1 MFYHSTL
8 DPWARE
14 CVVCGPGQVECW
26 QSVEKWKVEK
36 SVSSLLALG
45 LDDGHFLFLIARYQC
60 NANSKHVD
68 VTGSQS
74 DNSLIQLVE
83 IEPIRAS
90 DWSASWWPL
99 IGLMITFLSKWI
111 SVIVSTFHWPLLT
124 QDSWD
129 TAWAPLL
136 TVPMGLR
143 SQAAF
148 SSLGRVNMTNNR
160 WRVICLL
167 CCPGES
173 V

>member
-1 MFYHSTL
+1 MVNFLPQNHEHHICHKTCSLICSSILDTR
-8 DPWARE
+8 DPWAQE

-26 QSVEKWKVEK
+26 QSGEKCKVEK

-83 IEPIRAS
+83 IEPIIAS
-90 DWSASWWPL
+90 HWSPSWWPL
-99 IGLMITFLSKWI
+99 IGLMITFRTKWI

-129 TAWAPLL
+129 TAWALYWL
-136 TVPMGLR
+136 Y
-143 SQAAF
+143 
-148 SSLGRVNMTNNR
+148 
-160 WRVICLL
+160 
-167 CCPGES
+167 
-173 V
+173 